1 MSLCEEECC
10 DVSEP
15 PDPDVVETD
24 PTRRYLR
31 FKEVLG
37 AGASKIVYKGFDE
50 VNGIEVAWSQV
61 KIDEVLCSPEN
72 LERLHN
78 EVRLLKSLKHN
89 NIIKFYNS
97 WVDDKNKTINIITE
111 LFTSGSLRQYGKKHK
126 RFNLKAVK
134 SWAIQ
139 ILLGL
144 KYLHSHSPPII
155 HRDIKCDNIFING
168 NHGEVK
174 IGDLGLAVVMEQANQ
189 HKHTFVGTPAYIAPE
204 VYEGDY
210 DELAD
215 IYSFGMCLLEMVTFE
230 QPYNECEIPCQI
242 FKKVITGVMP
252 KSLGKVE
259 DPEVK
264 SFIEKCLL
272 PANQRLPA
280 KELLKDP
287 FLQVEGFSDVQNK
300 AAYISKG
307 PTYRV
312 LERLKLGEISHADTE
327 SQKSTVTTE
336 AKCSDMSTNGNS
348 QKFSLSTSVSNVTGP
363 MKYSGGVLDG
373 VKMDT
378 DINMAS
384 GASSVMDDQSDN
396 EEYTKEVEQIELQYQ
411 QALKE
416 LSVKRHQAIMEAK
429 KKIVTNK
436 IAS

>member
-1 MSLCEEECC
+1 MELRI
-10 DVSEP
+10 VEP

-61 KIDEVLCSPEN
+61 KIDQVLCSPED

-97 WVDDKNKTINIITE
+97 WVDDENKTINILTE

-174 IGDLGLAVVMEQANQ
+174 IGNLGLAVVMEQANE
-189 HKHTFVGTPAYIAPE
+189 HKHTFVEPLHI
-204 VYEGDY
+204 
-210 DELAD
+210 
-215 IYSFGMCLLEMVTFE
+215 SR
-230 QPYNECEIPCQI
+230 
-242 FKKVITGVMP
+242 P
-252 KSLGKVE
+252 KCMKR
-259 DPEVK
+259 
-264 SFIEKCLL
+264 
-272 PANQRLPA
+272 RLC
-280 KELLKDP
+280 K
-287 FLQVEGFSDVQNK
+287 
-300 AAYISKG
+300 I
-307 PTYRV
+307 
-312 LERLKLGEISHADTE
+312 
-327 SQKSTVTTE
+327 
-336 AKCSDMSTNGNS
+336 
-348 QKFSLSTSVSNVTGP
+348 
-363 MKYSGGVLDG
+363 
-373 VKMDT
+373 
-378 DINMAS
+378 
-384 GASSVMDDQSDN
+384 
-396 EEYTKEVEQIELQYQ
+396 VEQLDHLVLCFDLLGFLHDFDERKL
-411 QALKE
+411 
-416 LSVKRHQAIMEAK
+416 
-429 KKIVTNK
+429 
-436 IAS
+436 